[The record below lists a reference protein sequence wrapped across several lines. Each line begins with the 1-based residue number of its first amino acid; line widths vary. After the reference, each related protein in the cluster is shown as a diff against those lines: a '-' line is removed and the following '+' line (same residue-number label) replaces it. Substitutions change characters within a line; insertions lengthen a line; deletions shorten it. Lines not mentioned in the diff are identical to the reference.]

1 MLYINCP
8 DLHGLHKPTPRHIF
22 APIYSSTS
30 HMMATMYTRSV
41 KCVLMTFSTTTWV
54 TTEQSRADQS
64 SEERRGGE
72 ERAERR
78 GQRESRESRE
88 RAERAERRG
97 QWSIAEQLAL
107 DGKSLKRK
115 RDQEED

>member
-1 MLYINCP
+1 
-8 DLHGLHKPTPRHIF
+8 
-22 APIYSSTS
+22 
-30 HMMATMYTRSV
+30 MMATMYTSTSV

-54 TTEQSRADQS
+54 TTEQRTGAELSRAEQS
-64 SEERRGGE
+64 SEERRGGK

-78 GQRESRESRE
+78 GQRESRESKE
-88 RAERAERRG
+88 IAERAERRG